1 MLEPKPADPFGP
13 EDFAAQTGVS
23 RETLA
28 RLKAYVGLLRDGNAR
43 HNLVSAKSLED
54 VWRRHVWDSAQ
65 LVSYVPPTAA
75 TLADMGSGAGFPGL
89 VLAELLRGTVK
100 VSLFESTAK
109 KAEFLRA
116 AATASV
122 SISRSATSGSSPA
135 RPRRMTSSPPGR
147 WRRWASS
154 WAMHSIWRANGRF
167 ACSSRVNP

>member
-1 MLEPKPADPFGP
+1 MLEPRPADPFGP

-65 LVSYVPPTAA
+65 LVSYVPTTAA
-75 TLADMGSGAGFPGL
+75 TLADLGSGAGFPGL
-89 VLAELLRGTVK
+89 ILAELLRGEVR
-100 VSLFESTAK
+100 VSLFESTGK

-116 AATASV
+116 VA
-122 SISRSATSGSSPA
+122 GPA
-135 RPRRMTSSPPGR
+135 RSRRRDPQ
-147 WRRWASS
+147 
-154 WAMHSIWRANGRF
+154 
-167 ACSSRVNP
+167 